1 MFNELVVIYIQ
12 YFFTLSII
20 YYFYANSIYLFLLIL
35 AFRDLRKSRLQS
47 YQLIKELKN
56 TAPAYAPAISILA
69 PAYNEGKTIIASIKS
84 FLLLNYPNFEV
95 VVIND
100 GSKDDTLEK
109 LIEHFKLYPDD
120 MFQDE
125 RVGHAPIR
133 TTYKSLS
140 HPNLTVIDKENGGK
154 ADAINA
160 GLALSKHELFC
171 AVDSDSVL
179 ESDAL
184 LRIALPFFEDPDT
197 TIASGGTIRLVNG
210 SDLEHGRVKKSY
222 LSRHPLIL
230 MQNVEYIRA
239 FLCGRVG
246 WNALNATLVIS
257 GAFGLFNKEA
267 VLGAGSYNK
276 DSIGE
281 DMELVVR
288 LHRHYTDKV
297 KRPYRI
303 VFIPDPV
310 CWTEAPFDLGSLS
323 RQRVRWQRGLA
334 DALAKN
340 SDIFHYRYK
349 ALGLVAVPYFYLVE
363 LWGPVI
369 ELVSWSALI
378 VASCLGILNHDLM
391 FLFFLVGLVYS
402 MFMTLVAIL
411 LEELYFRKTSSVRE
425 FFWLMTFGV
434 LETFG
439 FRQLTSYWRIK
450 GLWLHMTKKKAIWG
464 EMKRSGLS

>member
-1 MFNELVVIYIQ
+1 MRELLIIYTQ
-12 YFFTLSII
+12 NFFAVSII
-20 YYFYANSIYLFLLIL
+20 YFSFANSIYLFLLIL
-35 AFRDLRKSRLQS
+35 AFRDLRKNRLQS
-47 YQLIKELKN
+47 YLLMNELKS

-69 PAYNEGKTIIASIKS
+69 PAYNEGKTIVGSVKS

-109 LIEHFKLYPDD
+109 LITNFKLYPENLY
-120 MFQDE
+120 QDL
-125 RVGHAPIR
+125 RVNHAEIR
-133 TTYKSLS
+133 ATYKSKS
-140 HPNLTVIDKENGGK
+140 HPNLIVIDKVNGGK

-160 GLALSKHELFC
+160 GLALSKHPLFC
-171 AVDSDSVL
+171 AVDSDSIL

-184 LRIALPFFEDPDT
+184 LRIALPFFEDPEK

-210 SDLEHGRVKKSY
+210 SDLMHGRVTKAY

-246 WNALNATLVIS
+246 WNAMNATLVIS

-288 LHRHYTDKV
+288 LHRYYTETV
-297 KRPYRI
+297 KKEYRI

-310 CWTEAPFDLGSLS
+310 CWTEAPSDLGSLS

-334 DALAKN
+334 DTLERNK
-340 SDIFHYRYK
+340 SIFSRQYG
-349 ALGLVAVPYFYLVE
+349 AVGMLAVPYFYAVE

-369 ELVSWSALI
+369 ELLSWMALI
-378 VASCLGILNHDLM
+378 LAAFLGILNNEM
-391 FLFFLVGLVYS
+391 VVLFFLIGVVYS
-402 MFMTLVAIL
+402 VFMTLVAVL
-411 LEELYFRKTSSVRE
+411 LEELYFRKTSSIRE
-425 FFWLMTFGV
+425 FLWLMTFGL
-434 LETFG
+434 LEVFG

-450 GLWLHMTKKKAIWG
+450 GLFLHLRKKKAEWG
-464 EMKRSGLS
+464 EMKRTGLS

>member
-1 MFNELVVIYIQ
+1 MRDLLIVYTQ
-12 YFFTLSII
+12 SFFTLSIA
-20 YYFYANSIYLFLLIL
+20 YFFFANSIYFFLLIL
-35 AFRDLRKSRLQS
+35 AFRDLRKNRLQS
-47 YQLIKELKN
+47 YLLMNELKS

-69 PAYNEGKTIIASIKS
+69 PAYNEGKTIVGSVKS

-109 LIEHFKLYPDD
+109 LIVNFKLYEENLY
-120 MFQDE
+120 QDL
-125 RVGHAPIR
+125 RVDHALIR
-133 TTYKSLS
+133 ATYKSKS
-140 HPNLTVIDKENGGK
+140 HPNLIVIDKENGGK

-160 GLALSKHELFC
+160 GLALAKHPLFC
-171 AVDSDSVL
+171 AVDSDSIL

-184 LRIALPFFEDPDT
+184 LRIALPFFEDPEKT
-197 TIASGGTIRLVNG
+197 VASGGTIRLVNG
-210 SDLEHGRVKKSY
+210 SDLKHGRVTKAY

-267 VLGAGSYNK
+267 VLGAGAYNK

-288 LHRHYTDKV
+288 LHRYYTETV
-297 KRPYRI
+297 KKDYRI

-310 CWTEAPFDLGSLS
+310 CWTEAPSDLGSLS
-323 RQRVRWQRGLA
+323 RQRIRWQRGLA
-334 DALAKN
+334 DTLEKHSA
-340 SDIFHYRYK
+340 IFSPKYK
-349 ALGLVAVPYFYLVE
+349 AVGMLAVPYFYLVE

-369 ELVSWSALI
+369 ELASWIALI
-378 VASCLGILNHDLM
+378 VASAVGILNHELM
-391 FLFFLVGLVYS
+391 VLFFLIGVVYS
-402 MFMTLVAIL
+402 MFMTLVSVL
-411 LEELYFRKTSSVRE
+411 LEELYFRKTSSIRE
-425 FFWLMTFGV
+425 FLWLMSFGV
-434 LETFG
+434 IEVFG

-450 GLWLHMTKKKAIWG
+450 GLWQHLMKKKATWG
-464 EMKRSGLS
+464 EMKRTGLN